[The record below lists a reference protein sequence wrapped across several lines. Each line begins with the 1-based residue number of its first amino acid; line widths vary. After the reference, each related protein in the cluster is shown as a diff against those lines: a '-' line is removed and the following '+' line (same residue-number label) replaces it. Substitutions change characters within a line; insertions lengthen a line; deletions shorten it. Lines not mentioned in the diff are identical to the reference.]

1 MVNGKN
7 KSRKT
12 TEQEKATEQKTKL
25 KHIFAIYKRDLKNI
39 LHNPVALLIILG
51 LLILPSLYAWVNIV
65 ACWDPYG
72 NTNGI
77 KVAVVNLDQ
86 GVTLQGTDINAG
98 DEIVKN
104 LRENDA
110 IGWQFVSKED
120 AEYGLTH
127 DRYYAMLEIPE
138 DFSLQLLNVLDK
150 DYQKPQIIYRVNE
163 KSNAIAP
170 KITDTGA
177 KTVTNEVTRSIL
189 DVVDKVVFSLSN
201 GAGQEIENN
210 ETKIKKLRDVVLTV
224 NANFAELEAELNKA
238 NEGLTTIEELL
249 TSANDT
255 LPLLE
260 DGVSRLQDFSM
271 QSSAL
276 LNEAQLLQR
285 DGVDYVAGK
294 FVQCQQLITETR
306 DLLEETRTKLD
317 DAEAFAQQIPPL
329 VEKAERLQAK
339 LEVLLHWLKQQ
350 DIPDPEYDKWLEQ
363 LQKAEQTSQ
372 KLIEILQGLEADPAQ
387 IQKTVLAVLD
397 AVSDGMGKTEKA
409 LQMEEVILQDALE
422 KAEIEEIRATLQEQ
436 LQKNREMQQELLQ
449 KQTEIR
455 DKRETLAAMTPE
467 EIAGQISAI
476 EQDLQQMQELIRR
489 AETLVQQAKD
499 AGLDVDTVLQE
510 LEYLNS
516 LMETGIQQ
524 VRSLLAT
531 ADQAFMLSDEILDT
545 AEQTLDEI
553 EQIMQNVTDQYEN
566 RWSVMLETAFADL
579 YGTLDDLDHALVKAE
594 DAIPKVAALLELGNE
609 AEGKSADLLA
619 QLNDAVPAAKAEL
632 QRLSQVMAQFNDE
645 NLDKL
650 IRFLENDADAS
661 AEFFSGPVEL
671 KTERLYHLDNYGS
684 AMTPFYTVLA
694 IWVGCLLL
702 SAVLTTE
709 ALPVIAGRKNTMMEE
724 YFGKLLTF
732 LTLGFGQSL
741 IVSLGDKFILG
752 VTVTDLSIFLG
763 FSLFTSF
770 IFILIVYSLVSILG
784 NVGKAICV
792 ILLVFQI
799 SGAGGTFPVEV
810 MPKFYQVLQPY
821 LPFTYAIG
829 AMREAI
835 SGPVVEN
842 LFFDFW
848 HLLLFGLLG
857 LFLGITLKKPLRPLL
872 EWFNAKFKES
882 GLSE

>member
-39 LHNPVALLIILG
+39 LHNPVALLIMLG

-276 LNEAQLLQR
+276 LNEAQLLR
-285 DGVDYVAGK
+285 GMVW
-294 FVQCQQLITETR
+294 IM
-306 DLLEETRTKLD
+306 
-317 DAEAFAQQIPPL
+317 
-329 VEKAERLQAK
+329 
-339 LEVLLHWLKQQ
+339 W
-350 DIPDPEYDKWLEQ
+350 
-363 LQKAEQTSQ
+363 
-372 KLIEILQGLEADPAQ
+372 PAN
-387 IQKTVLAVLD
+387 LSS
-397 AVSDGMGKTEKA
+397 VS
-409 LQMEEVILQDALE
+409 
-422 KAEIEEIRATLQEQ
+422 
-436 LQKNREMQQELLQ
+436 
-449 KQTEIR
+449 
-455 DKRETLAAMTPE
+455 
-467 EIAGQISAI
+467 S
-476 EQDLQQMQELIRR
+476 
-489 AETLVQQAKD
+489 
-499 AGLDVDTVLQE
+499 
-510 LEYLNS
+510 
-516 LMETGIQQ
+516 
-524 VRSLLAT
+524 
-531 ADQAFMLSDEILDT
+531 
-545 AEQTLDEI
+545 
-553 EQIMQNVTDQYEN
+553 
-566 RWSVMLETAFADL
+566 
-579 YGTLDDLDHALVKAE
+579 
-594 DAIPKVAALLELGNE
+594 
-609 AEGKSADLLA
+609 
-619 QLNDAVPAAKAEL
+619 
-632 QRLSQVMAQFNDE
+632 
-645 NLDKL
+645 
-650 IRFLENDADAS
+650 
-661 AEFFSGPVEL
+661 
-671 KTERLYHLDNYGS
+671 
-684 AMTPFYTVLA
+684 
-694 IWVGCLLL
+694 
-702 SAVLTTE
+702 
-709 ALPVIAGRKNTMMEE
+709 
-724 YFGKLLTF
+724 
-732 LTLGFGQSL
+732 
-741 IVSLGDKFILG
+741 
-752 VTVTDLSIFLG
+752 
-763 FSLFTSF
+763 
-770 IFILIVYSLVSILG
+770 
-784 NVGKAICV
+784 
-792 ILLVFQI
+792 
-799 SGAGGTFPVEV
+799 
-810 MPKFYQVLQPY
+810 
-821 LPFTYAIG
+821 
-829 AMREAI
+829 
-835 SGPVVEN
+835 
-842 LFFDFW
+842 
-848 HLLLFGLLG
+848 
-857 LFLGITLKKPLRPLL
+857 
-872 EWFNAKFKES
+872 
-882 GLSE
+882 